1 MNDSELKTLNFQNDF
16 KDNNIDTVFDLE
28 GALIENLSI
37 NTNDF
42 KKKLIFNFE
51 YDKELKKL
59 LNIEDIYLKFE
70 EYSLLFEREEYH
82 IYTNVSSKLKSQ
94 VLKELKEKIS
104 DIDFSKKVSY
114 SFINEVFGNMEHIL
128 YANETSYILLENQ
141 FNVLALFRRKY
152 FDNEEID
159 LFNLIEENQ
168 NIDFSMNKN
177 VFDID
182 NIEYVKANIEL
193 IESLLKEDDLQ
204 FNEYQKKDLNLYLN
218 EWKLFESLFTND
230 NFELKFRQ
238 RLILD
243 STFNLED
250 YSDCTFL
257 FNKLVE
263 FNN

>member
-1 MNDSELKTLNFQNDF
+1 MSDINKQEISEVSGGQVAQN
-16 KDNNIDTVFDLE
+16 VE
-28 GALIENLSI
+28 GDQICIENQFVY
-37 NTNDF
+37 TNDF

-51 YDKELKKL
+51 YDEELKKL

-70 EYSLLFEREEYH
+70 EYSLLFKQEEYH
-82 IYTNVSSKLKSQ
+82 IYTNVSCKLKSQ
-94 VLKELKEKIS
+94 VLKELKVKIS

-128 YANETSYILLENQ
+128 YANETNYIFENQ
-141 FNVLALFRRKY
+141 FSVLALFRRKY

-159 LFNLIEENQ
+159 LFDLIEENQ

-177 VFDID
+177 IFDID
-182 NIEYVKANIEL
+182 NIEYVKANIKL
-193 IESLLKEDDLQ
+193 IESLLKEYDLQ

-230 NFELKFRQ
+230 DFELKFRQ

-243 STFNLED
+243 SIFNLKD

>member
-1 MNDSELKTLNFQNDF
+1 MSDINKQEISEVSGGQVAQN
-16 KDNNIDTVFDLE
+16 VE
-28 GALIENLSI
+28 GDQICIENQFVY
-37 NTNDF
+37 TNDF

-51 YDKELKKL
+51 YDEELKKL

-70 EYSLLFEREEYH
+70 EYSLLFEQEEYH
-82 IYTNVSSKLKSQ
+82 IYTNVSCKLKSQ
-94 VLKELKEKIS
+94 VLKELKGKIS

-114 SFINEVFGNMEHIL
+114 SFINEIFGNMEHIL
-128 YANETSYILLENQ
+128 YANKTNYILENQ

-159 LFNLIEENQ
+159 LFDLIEENQ

-177 VFDID
+177 IFDID
-182 NIEYVKANIEL
+182 NIEYVKANIKL
-193 IESLLKEDDLQ
+193 IESLLKEYDLQ

-230 NFELKFRQ
+230 DFELKFRQ

-243 STFNLED
+243 SIFNLKD